1 MKVLRGIGTAIVL
14 IVLCGALAL
23 ALVAGPVRFMALN
36 PAYLKA
42 FMPTRSYCDEMRE
55 RVSEDLDYVALLY
68 GLDEGALNEVVTDES
83 IRSFTN
89 DMIDALFAAET
100 KTELNLPA
108 YPSEGFAAYLR
119 ERTSYSET
127 AIRDFSEDCAAAV
140 TEDLSA
146 IDSSLL
152 VGAFT
157 SFRDGAFAN
166 ASILLFAGGAALTLL
181 MCALLKLM
189 YMGKSK
195 RTGSVV
201 LWGGC
206 FMGVTLVFVPVMQ
219 FLLFDYIGR
228 LNVSISAFRTILTG
242 LLNTVLYGWFLV
254 LLVLLLFTI
263 LMLTLAIVRA
273 CRKKRPRKAEKKA

>member
-1 MKVLRGIGTAIVL
+1 MRLLRTLGTVLVL
-14 IVLCGALAL
+14 IILCASLVLT
-23 ALVAGPVRFMALN
+23 LVAGPLRFMALN
-36 PAYLKA
+36 PAFLKT
-42 FMPTRSYCDEMRE
+42 FVPTKSYCEEMRA
-55 RVSEDLDYVALLY
+55 RVSEDLDHVAILY
-68 GLDEGALNEVVTDES
+68 GLESGALNDVVSDES
-83 IRSFTN
+83 IKTYTSAL
-89 DMIDALFAAET
+89 IDAMFAQET
-100 KTELNLPA
+100 TDSLNLPA
-108 YPSEGFAAYLR
+108 YPTDGFAAYLKAHS
-119 ERTSYSET
+119 SYSDK
-127 AIRDFSEDCAAAV
+127 AIEDFSQDCAAAV

-157 SFRDGAFAN
+157 TFRDGPFAN

-219 FLLFDYIGR
+219 FLLFNYVGR

>member
-14 IVLCGALAL
+14 AVLCGALAL
-23 ALVAGPVRFMALN
+23 TLVAGPVRLMALN

-42 FMPTRSYCDEMRE
+42 FMPTRSYCDEMRA
-55 RVSEDLDYVALLY
+55 RISEDLDHVALLY
-68 GLDEGALNEVVTDES
+68 GLEEGELEEVVTDES
-83 IRSFTN
+83 IRTFTN
-89 DMIDALFAAET
+89 GMIDALFAAET
-100 KTELNLPA
+100 TTELNLPA
-108 YPSEGFAAYLR
+108 YPADGFADYLR
-119 ERTSYSET
+119 ERSSYSET
-127 AIRDFSEDCAAAV
+127 AIKDFSEDCAAAV

-152 VGAFT
+152 VGMFT
-157 SFRDGAFAN
+157 DFRDGAFSN

-181 MCALLKLM
+181 MCVLLKLM

-195 RTGSVV
+195 RAGSVI

-228 LNVSISAFRTILTG
+228 LNVSVSAFRTILTG

-254 LLVLLLFTI
+254 LLALLLFTV
-263 LMLTLAIVRA
+263 LMLTIAIVRA
-273 CRKKRPRKAEKKA
+273 CRRKRA